1 MQGDVLQEVL
11 TVLRRYSEAAA
22 SQPLDASTRLAEDL
36 GLSSGKVVE
45 ALLDLEDQFDIRL
58 DASRLVRSGTVGGM
72 AELVQAA
79 LGER

>member
-1 MQGDVLQEVL
+1 MHADVMPEVL
-11 TVLRRYSEAAA
+11 TVLRRYCEA
-22 SQPLDASTRLAEDL
+22 SGPLDRSTRLAEDL

-72 AELVQAA
+72 ADLVQAA
-79 LGER
+79 LGEP